1 MVIFILR
8 KGKVFF
14 IMIYF
19 DNSATTKPYKEVI
32 DSFVT
37 VSSEYFGNPS
47 SLHGLGVQ
55 AEKLLTQARAQMANL
70 LAVKPAE
77 IYFTS
82 GGTESN
88 NLAIKGTALFHK
100 NKGRHLILSSVEHPS
115 VRGAM
120 EQLKSEDFDITY
132 LPVDSY
138 GRVSV
143 DDVKA
148 SIRKDTILVSVM
160 HVNNEVGTIQPIKE
174 IGKLLKQYP
183 TILFHVDGVQAIG
196 KVPLD
201 LVENG
206 VDLCSF
212 SAHKFHGLKGTGA
225 LFIKDGVRLDPLLS
239 GGNQEWQ
246 IRSGTENV
254 AGTVAMAKALRMTME
269 KSESGLKKMERVK
282 SVLRTELEEMDG
294 LTINTPVEH
303 SAPHIL
309 NFSIK
314 GIKSE
319 VLIHALEQKGIFLS
333 TTSACSSKK
342 QLPSQTLLAMGV
354 PDELADSAF
363 RISLSFDNTEEEARK
378 VAGEIEDAA
387 RQLRKVMKLD
397 EL

>member
-1 MVIFILR
+1 
-8 KGKVFF
+8 
-14 IMIYF
+14 MIYF
-19 DNSATTKPYKEVI
+19 DNSATTRPYKEVL
-32 DSFVT
+32 DSFLK
-37 VSSEYFGNPS
+37 VSNDFYGNPS

-55 AEKLLTQARAQMANL
+55 AEKLLTQARSQIANL
-70 LAVKPAE
+70 LEVKSTE

-88 NLAIKGTALFHK
+88 NLAIKGTALVHK
-100 NKGRHLILSSVEHPS
+100 NKGRHLLFSSIEHPS

-120 EQLKSEDFDITY
+120 EQLKKLDFDITTI
-132 LPVDSY
+132 PVDSN
-138 GRVSV
+138 GRVNV
-143 DDVKA
+143 EDVKA

-160 HVNNEVGTIQPIKE
+160 QVNNEVGTIQPIKE

-183 TILFHVDGVQAIG
+183 NILFHVDAVQAIG
-196 KVPLD
+196 KLPLD
-201 LVENG
+201 LVGNG
-206 VDLCSF
+206 VDLCSI

-225 LFIKDGVRLDPLLS
+225 LFIREGVRIDPLLS

-254 AGTVAMAKALRMTME
+254 AGAVAMAKALRMTME
-269 KSESGLKKMERVK
+269 KSVSELKRMERVK
-282 SVLRTELEEMDG
+282 SVLKAELEKTDG
-294 LTINTPVEH
+294 LSINTPVEH

-314 GIKSE
+314 GIKAE
-319 VLIHALEQKGIFLS
+319 VLIHTLEQKGIYLS

-354 PDELADSAF
+354 PDDLADSAF
-363 RISLSFDNTEEEARK
+363 RISLSYDNTEEEAK
-378 VAGEIEDAA
+378 LVAAAIEEAA
-387 RQLRKVMKLD
+387 KHLRKVMKLN

>member
-1 MVIFILR
+1 
-8 KGKVFF
+8 
-14 IMIYF
+14 MIYF
-19 DNSATTKPYKEVI
+19 DNSATTRPYKEVI
-32 DSFVT
+32 DSFVK

-70 LAVKPAE
+70 LAVKPTE

-88 NLAIKGTALFHK
+88 NLAIKGTALVHK

-120 EQLKSEDFDITY
+120 EQLKSADFEITY

-143 DDVKA
+143 EDVKA

-196 KVPLD
+196 KVPLN
-201 LVENG
+201 LVKND

-225 LFIKDGVRLDPLLS
+225 LFIKEGVRLDPLLS

-254 AGTVAMAKALRMTME
+254 AGTVAMAKALRMTMG
-269 KSESGLKKMERVK
+269 KSESGLIKMERVK
-282 SVLRTELEEMDG
+282 SVLRTELEKMDG
-294 LTINTPVEH
+294 LTINTPLEH

-363 RISLSFDNTEEEARK
+363 RISLSYDNTEEEART
-378 VAGEIEDAA
+378 VAGAIEDAA